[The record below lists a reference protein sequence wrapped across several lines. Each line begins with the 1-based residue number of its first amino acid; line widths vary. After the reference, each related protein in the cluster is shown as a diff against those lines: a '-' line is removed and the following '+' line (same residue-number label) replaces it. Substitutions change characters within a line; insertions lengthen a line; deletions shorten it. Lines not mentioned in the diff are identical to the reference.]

1 MIFISILVV
10 KCNRLRYT
18 QYRYKYKMEEIM
30 IVNFEQKERLPLSK
44 HEITRKGELI
54 GTTVLPEAWIG
65 TMQLLGHD
73 YELNAEGFEKVVIRK
88 DGMPY
93 AECMSRLHVT
103 KQILFVKTGWEY
115 YELITPEKTYQIYE
129 TGLGAD
135 KHFYSFY
142 EHDQVVAIIHKSRRS
157 KAFLDTYTFYMK
169 EEQHLEAV
177 SLYCLFLE
185 STQYY
190 DMDATGNESSATET
204 ITMQKELKEKYDPTF
219 IEQVIAM
226 DKE

>member
-1 MIFISILVV
+1 
-10 KCNRLRYT
+10 
-18 QYRYKYKMEEIM
+18 M

-115 YELITPEKTYQIYE
+115 YELITPEKPT
-129 TGLGAD
+129 
-135 KHFYSFY
+135 
-142 EHDQVVAIIHKSRRS
+142 KS
-157 KAFLDTYTFYMK
+157 MK
-169 EEQHLEAV
+169 Q
-177 SLYCLFLE
+177 
-185 STQYY
+185 
-190 DMDATGNESSATET
+190 G
-204 ITMQKELKEKYDPTF
+204 
-219 IEQVIAM
+219 
-226 DKE
+226 